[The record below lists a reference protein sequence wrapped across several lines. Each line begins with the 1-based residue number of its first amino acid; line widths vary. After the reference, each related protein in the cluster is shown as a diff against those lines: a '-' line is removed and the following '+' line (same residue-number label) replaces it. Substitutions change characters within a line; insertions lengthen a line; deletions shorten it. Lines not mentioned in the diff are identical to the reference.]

1 MEFPLVDAALVAA
14 CAKEVTATP
23 AGDRVAQRAAELRLA
38 WALVH
43 SERNQ
48 DLLRGVEMLNV
59 YERNAP
65 SREVFYLLAVA
76 HFRLRDFPRA
86 RENAASGLRLA
97 PSCRQCRAIHDA
109 AGDTLAE
116 DALLAAAGV
125 GVVAVAAGL
134 VALLASAGRRR

>member
-1 MEFPLVDAALVAA
+1 MLTVFA
-14 CAKEVTATP
+14 
-23 AGDRVAQRAAELRLA
+23 
-38 WALVH
+38 
-43 SERNQ
+43 RN
-48 DLLRGVEMLNV
+48 VS
-59 YERNAP
+59 

-76 HFRLRDFPRA
+76 NFRLRDFPKA
-86 RENAASGLRLA
+86 REHAASGLQLA
-97 PSCRQCRAIHDA
+97 PSCRQCRALFDA